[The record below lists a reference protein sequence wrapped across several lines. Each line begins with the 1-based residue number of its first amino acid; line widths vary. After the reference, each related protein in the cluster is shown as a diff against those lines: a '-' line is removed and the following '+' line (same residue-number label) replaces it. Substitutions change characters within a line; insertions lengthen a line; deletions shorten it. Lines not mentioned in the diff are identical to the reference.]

1 MENKKHNF
9 YKNIYGNN
17 DNVLEL
23 KYKDFKINK
32 REISLINNNFKNNQ
46 SLIIFYAPWC
56 SHCQKMY
63 DDVRELSISNMY
75 KFNIGAVNIN
85 DNKNKNY
92 LLSDFLKIKSIPTA
106 YIVKNNKLENFDKEL
121 SFENLFYYIN
131 MNI

>member
-121 SFENLFYYIN
+121 SFENLFYYIII
-131 MNI
+131 NI

>member
-32 REISLINNNFKNNQ
+32 REILLINNNFKNNQ

-63 DDVRELSISNMY
+63 DDVRELSITNMY

-92 LLSDFLKIKSIPTA
+92 LLSDFLKIKSIPCA
-106 YIVKNNKLENFDKEL
+106 YIIKNNKLIRFHKEL

-131 MNI
+131 INI

>member
-56 SHCQKMY
+56 
-63 DDVRELSISNMY
+63 
-75 KFNIGAVNIN
+75 
-85 DNKNKNY
+85 
-92 LLSDFLKIKSIPTA
+92 
-106 YIVKNNKLENFDKEL
+106 
-121 SFENLFYYIN
+121 
-131 MNI
+131 

>member
-1 MENKKHNF
+1 METKKKDF
-9 YKNIYGNN
+9 YKNIYGQN
-17 DNVLEL
+17 DNVHEL
-23 KYKDFKINK
+23 KYKDFKINNK
-32 REISLINNNFKNNQ
+32 NISILNKKFKNNQ

-56 SHCQKMY
+56 GHCQNMY
-63 DDVRELSISNMY
+63 DDIRELSISNMY

-92 LLSDFLKIKSIPTA
+92 LLSEHLKIKSIPAA